1 MSNRVALPQ
10 TNAWIL
16 LIFIYY
22 LAAAASFSGFFIK
35 WHFAEDT
42 DTSLPRML
50 NGTAKRPFVYRQ
62 LLPMTAN
69 ALDSVIPKK
78 AKTAF
83 LNRLVE
89 APPISNPI
97 QRYFPGA
104 TDATDPQ
111 YALRYFLV
119 YALSFLSMFAA
130 MFAIRAAC
138 VEVIGDRVAAT
149 LTPLAIAAVFPMI
162 LTEGGFFYDMPGL
175 MFMALGIR
183 FAAKRRLI
191 QLALVTV
198 IATLNKESYLLF
210 VVTLVPFIAL
220 RHSRKQAI
228 MLTGALLAL
237 ATVVNL
243 LIKHRYAVNS
253 GAVINYQLLSHV
265 QYLANPRNYFQ
276 MEVNYGILTT
286 KGFNVV
292 HLLVVALL
300 WRTGWRRLPPVARTY
315 TWIAL
320 VITVPLFIAFCYR
333 GELRNLSLMAMALA
347 FVTCTTISAALSR
360 TMRSASQM
368 DCGSSLPG
376 GCRGSR
382 MSVHVSPLR
391 TLAETET
398 CNCVNGGLGR

>member
-22 LAAAASFSGFFIK
+22 LAA
-35 WHFAEDT
+35 
-42 DTSLPRML
+42 
-50 NGTAKRPFVYRQ
+50 
-62 LLPMTAN
+62 
-69 ALDSVIPKK
+69 
-78 AKTAF
+78 
-83 LNRLVE
+83 
-89 APPISNPI
+89 
-97 QRYFPGA
+97 
-104 TDATDPQ
+104 
-111 YALRYFLV
+111 
-119 YALSFLSMFAA
+119 
-130 MFAIRAAC
+130 
-138 VEVIGDRVAAT
+138 
-149 LTPLAIAAVFPMI
+149 
-162 LTEGGFFYDMPGL
+162 
-175 MFMALGIR
+175 
-183 FAAKRRLI
+183 
-191 QLALVTV
+191 
-198 IATLNKESYLLF
+198 
-210 VVTLVPFIAL
+210 
-220 RHSRKQAI
+220 
-228 MLTGALLAL
+228 

-276 MEVNYGILTT
+276 MEVNYGILTI

-300 WRTGWRRLPPVARTY
+300 WRTGWRRLPRVARTC

-320 VITVPLFIAFCYR
+320 VITFPLFIAFCYR
-333 GELRNLSLMAMALA
+333 GELRNLSLMTMALA